1 MRMTAPP
8 DPGRSPSPRSPATQA
23 LTGSRERLL
32 SLDVFRGMTVAGML
46 LVNNPGDWGHIF
58 APLEHAAWHGWTPTD
73 LIFPF
78 FLFIV
83 GVTSHLSL
91 SQRRARGDDDTAIV
105 RQVLKRGALI
115 FLFGVFLSWF
125 PGFMW
130 GTIESIPNAT
140 FGDRVLYRL
149 EHLRIM
155 GVLQRIGVAY
165 VIGALITLRGGWRQ
179 HLVILLSILLGYW
192 ALMTLVVVPDQG
204 VPGWQLLDRPDA
216 VLSAWFDRT
225 ILTTNH
231 LWASAKTWDPEGLL
245 STLPAVGSMMIG
257 QFAGRWIGSPRP
269 IAERLNAMFAIGAL
283 LLMVGLMWHWVFP
296 INKSLWTSSYVHGG
310 HGTGDAGDLHVGHR
324 RAPDSP
330 LDDLLR
336 YLWHQPDDRISG
348 VGAHGPAHRHA
359 VEGPDRRRPGIGT
372 VGDLPV
378 GVRADLR
385 TTRGVAGVCPVVRG
399 ALVRDPVGALAPQYF
414 SQGLATWLVPL
425 VVHQPSAA
433 SWCCCVRCAWRSL
446 PMRSGRRRTEAS
458 PPPHGAARVR
468 RPRVPR

>member
-8 DPGRSPSPRSPATQA
+8 DPGRSPSPRTPATQA

-296 INKSLWTSSYVHGG
+296 INKSLWTSSYVVFTGG
-310 HGTGDAGDLHVGHR
+310 M
-324 RAPDSP
+324 
-330 LDDLLR
+330 
-336 YLWHQPDDRISG
+336 
-348 VGAHGPAHRHA
+348 
-359 VEGPDRRRPGIGT
+359 
-372 VGDLPV
+372 
-378 GVRADLR
+378 
-385 TTRGVAGVCPVVRG
+385 
-399 ALVRDPVGALAPQYF
+399 ALVT
-414 SQGLATWLVPL
+414 LATCMWVID
-425 VVHQPSAA
+425 VHQIRRWTTFFVIYGTNPMIAFLGSGLMARLTVTLLKVQTADGPVSVQWAIFQSVFAPIFEPHVA
-433 SWCCCVRCAWRSL
+433 SLGYALSFVALWFVILWALWRRNIFL
-446 PMRSGRRRTEAS
+446 K
-458 PPPHGAARVR
+458 V
-468 RPRVPR
+468 